1 MSTEIKNKNIII
13 ESKKDPRSYAEYKN
27 KMTAFLMVGI
37 ILIVLICILLYN
49 DAYYYEFWEYVLSTL
64 PVVIVEGIIYFCFWL
79 KKYNYNYLSLKITDE
94 GIAIIN
100 SKKFDMF
107 IPTNQIGAVAQKKE
121 TIEILNVNTTQ
132 ARSFYF
138 LANAD
143 EIKKTLDDLIFKTE
157 NNKTVV
163 IQENDDSVLEIK
175 KYKELLDSDII
186 TQEEFDLKK
195 KQLLDL

>member
-13 ESKKDPRSYAEYKN
+13 ESKKDTRIYEEYKN
-27 KMTAFLMVGI
+27 KMTTFLILGI
-37 ILIVLICILLYN
+37 ILIVVICILLYN
-49 DAYYYEFWEYVLSTL
+49 DVYYYEFWEYVLSTL
-64 PVVIVEGIIYFCFWL
+64 PVVIVEGVIYFCFWL
-79 KKYNYNYLSLKITDE
+79 KKYNYYNLSLKVTDE
-94 GIAIIN
+94 GVTITN

-132 ARSFYF
+132 ARAFYF

-157 NNKTVV
+157 NKKTVV
-163 IQENDDSVLEIK
+163 IQDNDDSVLEMK
-175 KYKELLDSDII
+175 KYKDLLDSGII
-186 TQEEFDLKK
+186 TQEEFNIKK
-195 KQLLDL
+195 KQILGL